1 MIFPPGQDVL
11 ANGVPGVLSSNGE
24 KCGRKTVRSDGI
36 VFFAFYKNLGTIKVS
51 VRMWIAVILI
61 QF

>member
-1 MIFPPGQDVL
+1 VLL